1 MGTHPIFE
9 SDFDCLTAMN
19 ADDIFRKLTRGVSF
33 NRNKFREDAENLGI
47 VEKSVKDEE
56 VEVNSKDGIFI
67 TKLNDNSNENFEDG
81 KNFIIDD
88 FNGVVDRRL
97 VKNLNEVLLWKKP
110 TRIQM
115 ATIDIILNGHNLV
128 ATAQTGSGKTGAFMI
143 PLLQMCMKQ
152 KNKKGKNSPFGIV
165 LAPSRELAEQIG
177 SVGRA
182 LAKNTGVSVSDTSQS
197 DPTILA
203 SAIICATPNRII
215 SMMNEKKINLNNC
228 RMLILDECDK
238 MLEIGNKF
246 NHEDIKYFVA
256 QVNIIRQRCSSSLQT
271 CLFSAT
277 MSGAVEKFGS
287 KNFET
292 GFMCSIG
299 KEGNSVSKNVS
310 QKIIYCGDERGKLL
324 ALRQFIKDG
333 FRPPAILFTETKER
347 CQRIMGELLYDGIN
361 AMSLCAA
368 KSRQERHR
376 VIQATRLGT
385 VWLLIT
391 TDVASRGIDLP
402 ATSTV

>member
-47 VEKSVKDEE
+47 VEKSVKNEE

-67 TKLNDNSNENFEDG
+67 TKLNDNSNDDVEDG
-81 KNFIIDD
+81 KKYIIDD

-115 ATIDIILNGHNLV
+115 ATINIILNGYNLV

-143 PLLQMCMKQ
+143 PLVQMCMRNN
-152 KNKKGKNSPFGIV
+152 NKKVKNSPFGIV
-165 LAPSRELAEQIG
+165 LASSRELAEQIG

-197 DPTILA
+197 DPTILT

-228 RMLILDECDK
+228 RM
-238 MLEIGNKF
+238 
-246 NHEDIKYFVA
+246 
-256 QVNIIRQRCSSSLQT
+256 
-271 CLFSAT
+271 
-277 MSGAVEKFGS
+277 
-287 KNFET
+287 
-292 GFMCSIG
+292 
-299 KEGNSVSKNVS
+299 
-310 QKIIYCGDERGKLL
+310 
-324 ALRQFIKDG
+324 
-333 FRPPAILFTETKER
+333 
-347 CQRIMGELLYDGIN
+347 
-361 AMSLCAA
+361 
-368 KSRQERHR
+368 
-376 VIQATRLGT
+376 
-385 VWLLIT
+385 
-391 TDVASRGIDLP
+391 
-402 ATSTV
+402 